1 MKICIF
7 TENYY
12 KGGLDTFL
20 VNIFNTWPEEKDE
33 LTLCCNSSHAG
44 LEDIKYKTK
53 RPLKIKEY
61 NRIFTSLISRGE
73 SNTIVSNSPSVTKLF
88 NLSYKILQYPF
99 LFPWYLISLTYFFI
113 RNDFDRL
120 MVVNGGYPAS
130 LLCRCA
136 SIAWS
141 LAGRRPLAIMNF
153 HNSSTSSSWY
163 NKMAEDFI
171 DRLVIK
177 SSKHIISVSKDCLD
191 SLKNRSSFLDCDKTS
206 YIYNGIEDPVLLNNF
221 EINKPRKPYCLMLA
235 TYEPRKGH
243 TYLLKAFKDV
253 VKNFDDVQLK
263 IFGHGRAQEKQQV
276 FDEVS
281 KHNLMDRVI
290 LGDFEPQK
298 NQLIANASILV
309 VPSQAFESFGL
320 TIIEAMAFGVP
331 VVTTD
336 VGGMPEVLGDSNA
349 GYVCSKDNYKEF
361 ALAIETILDDS
372 ELAST
377 LGKNGRAAF
386 EDRFSALTMSKK
398 YYELIKN

>member
-33 LTLCCNSSHAG
+33 LILCCNSSHAG
-44 LEDIKYKTK
+44 LKDIKDKTK
-53 RPLKIKEY
+53 RPLIIKEY
-61 NRIFTSLISRGE
+61 NRIFTSSIFRGE
-73 SNTIVSNSPSVTKLF
+73 SNNFFSNSLVINFFF

-113 RNDFDRL
+113 RNDYDRL

-136 SIAWS
+136 SIAWW
-141 LAGRRPLAIMNF
+141 LAGKRPLSIMNF
-153 HNSSTSSSWY
+153 HNSSTPTSWH
-163 NKMAEDFI
+163 NKIAEDFI

-177 SSKHIISVSKDCLD
+177 SSKHIVSVSKNCLN
-191 SLKNRSSFLDCDKTS
+191 SLKNRNSFLDYDKAS
-206 YIYNGIEDPVLLNNF
+206 YIYNGIEDPTLLNNF
-221 EINKPRKPYCLMLA
+221 EINKPTKPYCLMLA

-243 TYLLKAFKDV
+243 IYLLNAFKDV

-263 IFGHGRAQEKQQV
+263 IFGHGQAEEKKQV
-276 FDEVS
+276 SDEIS
-281 KHNLMDRVI
+281 KLNLRDRVI

-298 NQLIANASILV
+298 NKLIANAAILV

-320 TIIEAMAFGVP
+320 TIIEAMACGVP

-336 VGGMPEVLGDSNA
+336 VGGMPEVLGNSNA

>member
-44 LEDIKYKTK
+44 LKDIKDKTK
-53 RPLKIKEY
+53 RPLIIKEY
-61 NRIFTSLISRGE
+61 NRIFTSSISRGE
-73 SNTIVSNSPSVTKLF
+73 SSTIISNSPSVTKLF

-130 LLCRCA
+130 LICRCA

-141 LAGRRPLAIMNF
+141 LADKRPLAIMNF

-163 NKMAEDFI
+163 NKIAEDFI

-263 IFGHGRAQEKQQV
+263 IFGHGRAEKQQV